1 MVWPDS
7 HINQLL
13 EVTLQEKKKKDEART
28 LWGKGGPF
36 RDWGCGDLYLEG
48 SREANAPSVLARNP
62 KEENLRSNDDFYL

>member
-1 MVWPDS
+1 MARQPYQPTAGS
-7 HINQLL
+7 YSAGK
-13 EVTLQEKKKKDEART
+13 KKKKDEART
-28 LWGKGGPF
+28 LWGKGGAF